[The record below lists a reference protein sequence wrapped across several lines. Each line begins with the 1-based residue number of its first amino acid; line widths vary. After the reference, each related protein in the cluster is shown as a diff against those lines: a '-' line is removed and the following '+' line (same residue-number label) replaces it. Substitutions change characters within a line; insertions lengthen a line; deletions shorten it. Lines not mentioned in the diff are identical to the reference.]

1 MTSQESYGSFTVT
14 AMGGAGMTHR
24 QASTHA
30 FIAPS
35 RGVRYASDHPDP
47 ATAERESALLV
58 SRPDAVLSGA
68 TGADHWGLPLPPW
81 IGLNEDE
88 PITVAAPAGSAHAKR
103 RGLRPQRVRLPDDHI
118 TTHRGLSVT
127 TPARTWLDCAAL
139 MPIHHVIAMGDAV
152 LHRGLAT
159 PDELTG
165 IIHWAY
171 RRRGVAVARQALPLL
186 DGRAESPMES
196 IVRAYA
202 VLDGL
207 PAPECNIDIYA
218 GNRWIARVDMCW
230 PDAMVI
236 VEYDGAVHLTDEQR
250 RRDARRRNE
259 LQEAGWLV
267 ITVTADDLKNPG
279 AMIARIH
286 RALQTRR

>member
-1 MTSQESYGSFTVT
+1 MNSDEPYGPFTVT
-14 AMGGAGMTHR
+14 ADGGAGLTHR
-24 QASTHA
+24 QASTEA
-30 FIAPS
+30 FVAPS

-47 ATAERESALLV
+47 ATAERECALLV
-58 SRPDAVLSGA
+58 SQPEAVLSGA

-81 IGLNEDE
+81 IGLNDDE
-88 PITVAAPAGSAHAKR
+88 PVTIASPAGSAHARR
-103 RGLRPQRVRLPDDHI
+103 RGVRPQRVLLPDDHI
-118 TTHRGLSVT
+118 TTYRGLSVT

-152 LHRGLAT
+152 LHHDLAT
-159 PDELTG
+159 PEALEG
-165 IIHWAY
+165 IVHWAY

-202 VLDGL
+202 MLGGL
-207 PAPECNIDIYA
+207 PAPECNLDIYA

-230 PDAMVI
+230 LDAKVI
-236 VEYDGAVHLTDEQR
+236 VEYDGAVHLTEQQR
-250 RRDARRRNE
+250 RRDAQRRND

-267 ITVTADDLKNPG
+267 ITLTADDLKNPA
-279 AMIARIH
+279 AMVARIT
-286 RALQTRR
+286 RALRGRR